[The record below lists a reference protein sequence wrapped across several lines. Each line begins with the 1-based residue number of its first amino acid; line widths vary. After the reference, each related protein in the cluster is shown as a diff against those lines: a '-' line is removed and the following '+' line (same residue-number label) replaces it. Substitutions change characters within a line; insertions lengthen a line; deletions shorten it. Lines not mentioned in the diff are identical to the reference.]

1 MIRTVLTD
9 SDPILRQIARP
20 VTLDELAS
28 PEIQGVIDDLLA
40 TFKSMPAAG
49 LAAPQI
55 GESLCIV
62 VVDKPVTVLVN
73 PVLTPVGTEVDSSYE
88 GCLSVPGKR
97 GEVVRPQTVRV
108 EAMTREGKPF
118 DQVWTKFRAIVVQH
132 EVDHL
137 RGILYTDLAT
147 MLFDDSSVHT
157 PKLHREAPENPL
169 VVRETGARKT
179 FVIES
184 PKPVGGSQHV
194 TFCFEQRGRVT
205 SLRVQPGGAR
215 ITSVALSGVRL
226 KRRDYP
232 AGAATEVICGDK
244 GLHVAA
250 GDQLRIEMMMPKGKR
265 KIVAEADFD
274 G

>member
-1 MIRTVLTD
+1 MIRKVLLD
-9 SDPILRQIARP
+9 GDPILRQVARP
-20 VTLDELAS
+20 VTLDELSS
-28 PEIQGVIDDLLA
+28 PAIQGVIDDLVS

-62 VVDKPVTVLVN
+62 VIDRPITVLVN
-73 PVLTPVGTEVDSSYE
+73 PVITPVGTDTDSSYE

-97 GEVVRPQTVRV
+97 GEVLRPQTVRV
-108 EAMTREGKPF
+108 QAMTREGKMF

-137 RGILYTDLAT
+137 MGVLYTDRAT
-147 MLFDDSSVHT
+147 MLFDDSSVHA
-157 PKLHREAPENPL
+157 PAPREPRGTG
-169 VVRETGARKT
+169 VQVRETGERKT

-194 TFCFEQRGRVT
+194 TFVFHSNGRVT

-215 ITSVALSGVRL
+215 ITSVSLSNVRL

-232 AGAATEVICGDK
+232 AGAATQVICGDR

-250 GDQLRIEMMMPKGKR
+250 GDQLRIELMMPKGKR